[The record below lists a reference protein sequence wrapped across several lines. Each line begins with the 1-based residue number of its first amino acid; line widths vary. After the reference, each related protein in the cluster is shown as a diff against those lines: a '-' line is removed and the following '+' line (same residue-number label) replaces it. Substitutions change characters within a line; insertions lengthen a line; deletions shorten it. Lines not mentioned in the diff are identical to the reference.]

1 MGKKR
6 KFDLT
11 PISYE
16 EAAESPALKGML
28 SFLEAPVG
36 PGPGLD
42 FRTGTDAESRK
53 DTQPLKSSVAPEG
66 RDRQRGTVP
75 LTVEAPPRNVL
86 RHPGGAKLHYCLT
99 ARDGHSLA
107 EENLYQSL
115 WNSPAAREE
124 TPETRLIAIGWDVMA
139 ALARTTPRLAREN
152 CFRLIEKL
160 ALERVAP
167 PDPDRR
173 IGTTYRVYA
182 AEAVLARRRGAGK
195 NWVVRN
201 RGVRFVDPET
211 GR

>member
-36 PGPGLD
+36 RRTGLD
-42 FRTGTDAESRK
+42 FRKEGGTESFK
-53 DTQPLKSSVAPEG
+53 DTETLNKSVSEK
-66 RDRQRGTVP
+66 DTDTKRGTVP
-75 LTVEAPPRNVL
+75 LTSETPAPHVI

-124 TPETRLIAIGWDVMA
+124 TPESRLIAIGWDVMA

-152 CFRLIEKL
+152 CFRLIDKL

-167 PDPDRR
+167 PDSDRR

-182 AEAVLARRRGAGK
+182 PEAVLARRRGAGK

-201 RGVRFVDPET
+201 RGVRFVDPGT
-211 GR
+211 AQ

>member
-28 SFLEAPVG
+28 SFLEAPAG
-36 PGPGLD
+36 ARPGLD
-42 FRTGTDAESRK
+42 FRRERGAEPFKDTETTKGSVTEKGTDIQE
-53 DTQPLKSSVAPEG
+53 
-66 RDRQRGTVP
+66 GTVP
-75 LTVEAPPRNVL
+75 LRWEAPAKTVI

-115 WNSPAAREE
+115 WNSAAAREE
-124 TPETRLIAIGWDVMA
+124 TPETRLITIGWDVMA

-173 IGTTYRVYA
+173 IGTTYRVYSA
-182 AEAVLARRRGAGK
+182 QAVLARRRRAGK

-201 RGVRFVDPET
+201 RGVRFVDPAAAQ
-211 GR
+211 